1 MPDAQQRSWPAVSI
15 AEAYRIL
22 TAPGMPFEM
31 EARDING
38 RHVRAYKHAYP
49 SLRAIFEQSLRWGA
63 REYLVFEDDRLT
75 YDAHYRAAATLARA
89 LADTYSIRKGDRVAI
104 AMRNFPEWSIAFW
117 AAAAAGA
124 VVTPLNAWGMAD
136 ELLYGI
142 TNSGSKVA
150 FVDGE
155 RLERLA
161 PLRGEL
167 GGASLIAVRTPR
179 SQLNGVPLLED
190 IIGPATAYAMLSD
203 LSLPDVTIAPEDD
216 ATIFYTSGTTGRP
229 KGALGT
235 QRNIVTNILNIDF
248 QAALALV
255 RRGLPPPADDPN
267 APQKIGL
274 LPAPFFHVTGCH
286 SNLVPAMAKGRK
298 IVLMYKW
305 NAERA
310 LELIE
315 RERINTTSGVPSMA
329 WQLME
334 SPDFARRDLSSIEGV
349 SYGGA
354 AAAPELTLRVAKAYP
369 NVLPRQA
376 YGATETSSV
385 STSIS
390 GEDYQNRPNSVG
402 TPSPVCDIR
411 IVRDDGTEASAG
423 ESGEIWISGPNV
435 VKGYWHNPE
444 ATRAA
449 FVNGWYRTG
458 DIGKV
463 DEEGFVY
470 VLDRIKDMLI
480 RGGENIYCVE
490 IESALFTHPSV
501 LDTAVIGLPH
511 RVLGEEVGA
520 VVQLKP
526 GHTADADDFRRH
538 VASQLAS
545 HKVPVAVD
553 VRTTELPKN
562 ASGKTLKRVLRD
574 ELVSS
579 GKITGGT

>member
-1 MPDAQQRSWPAVSI
+1 VPDAQTRRWPAVSI
-15 AEAYRIL
+15 ADAYRIL

-31 EARDING
+31 ETREING
-38 RHVRAYKHAYP
+38 RRVRTYTRNFP
-49 SLRAIFEQSLRWGA
+49 SLRAVFEQSLRWGS
-63 REYLVFEDDRLT
+63 REYLVFENDRLT
-75 YDAHYRAAATLARA
+75 YDAHYRAAAALARTLAGQ
-89 LADTYSIRKGDRVAI
+89 YGIRKGDRVAI
-104 AMRNFPEWSIAFW
+104 AVRNYPEWAIAFW

-124 VVTPLNAWGMAD
+124 VITPLNAWGMAD
-136 ELLYGI
+136 ELQYGI

-150 FVDGE
+150 FVDAE
-155 RLERLA
+155 RLERLM
-161 PLRGEL
+161 PLRNDL
-167 GGASLIAVRTPR
+167 GGAELVAVRTPR
-179 SQLNGVPLLED
+179 AQLNGVPLLED
-190 IIGPATAYAMLSD
+190 LIGPASGYGALAD
-203 LSLPDVTIAPEDD
+203 LTLPDVQIEPEDD

-235 QRNIVTNILNIDF
+235 HRNILTNILNIDF

-255 RRGLPPPADDPN
+255 RRGLPPPVDDPN

-305 NAERA
+305 NAEQA

-329 WQLME
+329 WQLLE

-354 AAAPELTLRVAKAYP
+354 AAAPELTLRVAKALP
-369 NVLPRQA
+369 KVLPRQA

-390 GEDYQNRPNSVG
+390 GEDYQHRPNSVG

-411 IVRDDGTEASAG
+411 IVREDGSEAPVG

-435 VKGYWHNPE
+435 VKGYWNNPE

-449 FVNGWYRTG
+449 FSDGWYHTG
-458 DIGKV
+458 DVGKV

-490 IESALFTHPSV
+490 IESVLYTHAAV
-501 LDTAVIGLPH
+501 LDAAVIGLPH

-520 VVQLKP
+520 VIQLKP
-526 GHTADADDFRRH
+526 GHEATEEDFRRH
-538 VASQLAS
+538 VAEQLAN
-545 HKVPVAVD
+545 HKVPVVVD
-553 VRTTELPKN
+553 VRTDELPKN

-574 ELVSS
+574 ELVSA
-579 GKITGGT
+579 GKAKGGT